1 MNKNVGCLHQL
12 GNINELLLAKVLNI
26 ISVGGREFAL
36 VWIVNVYMN
45 LFGLI
50 RQAIKKEKTEIEV
63 IKKNKIVDLDTKN
76 FVF

>member
-1 MNKNVGCLHQL
+1 M

-36 VWIVNVYMN
+36 VWIANVYIN

-50 RQAIKKEKTEIEV
+50 CQAIKKEKTEIEV
-63 IKKNKIVDLDTKN
+63 LKKKKKLK
-76 FVF
+76 